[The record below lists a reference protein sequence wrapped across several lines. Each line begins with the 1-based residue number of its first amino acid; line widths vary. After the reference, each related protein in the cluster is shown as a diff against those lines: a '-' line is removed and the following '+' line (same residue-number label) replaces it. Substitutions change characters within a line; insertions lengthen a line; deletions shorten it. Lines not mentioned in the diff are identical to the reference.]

1 MSTDMIKDL
10 REKTGAGMMDCKRA
24 LQESNNSFDMAIEI
38 LRKKGLATAAKKA
51 SRAAAEG
58 LIGDFHNADNT
69 SATLVEIN
77 CETDFVCKTDEFQQL
92 VKDVTELVVKN
103 DFADMDN
110 LLAAP
115 FRGKTLKES
124 VVDIVAKIGE
134 NIGVRRFAKRTVD
147 GKTTKIGKY
156 IHAGNKLG
164 VLVIFE
170 DPENKLPIEAARE
183 VAMHVAA
190 MNPQF
195 VRKEEVP
202 ESTIA
207 KEKEIHL
214 AQMGDHKKPAEILE
228 KIISGKIGKFM
239 SEVCLEDQIFVKD
252 PEGKQSVIKFLNAI
266 NPKIRIKEMV
276 RLQVGEGVEKRS

>member
-24 LQESNNSFDMAIEI
+24 LQESSNNFDGAIEI
-38 LRKKGLATAAKKA
+38 LRKKGLATAAKKS

-69 SATLVEIN
+69 VAVFVEIN
-77 CETDFVCKTDEFQQL
+77 CETGFVCKTDEFQQL
-92 VKDVTELVVKN
+92 VKEVTELAVKN
-103 DFADMDN
+103 DFKDMDN
-110 LLAAP
+110 FLAAQ
-115 FRGKTLKES
+115 FRGKTLKDS
-124 VVDIVAKIGE
+124 IVDIVAKIGE
-134 NIGVRRFAKRTVD
+134 NIGVRRFAKRSVD

-164 VLVIFE
+164 VIVTFD
-170 DPENKLPIEAARE
+170 DPDNALPIDAARE

-190 MNPQF
+190 MSPQF
-195 VRKEEVP
+195 IRKEDVP